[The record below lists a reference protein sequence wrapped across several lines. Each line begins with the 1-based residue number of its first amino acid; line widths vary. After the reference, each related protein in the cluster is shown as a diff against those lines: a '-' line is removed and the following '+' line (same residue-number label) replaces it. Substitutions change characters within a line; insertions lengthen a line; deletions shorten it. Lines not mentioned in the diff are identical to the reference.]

1 LKQIIIEM
9 KKLIGILVVLF
20 ITTGVFGQKFI
31 RDHSFIETT
40 PTGNNTIED
49 AINRTNIEFTNFN
62 WIHYVHFVKD
72 DKLFLLSY
80 EPIEDLEV
88 MGFSRSIYLYSKDI
102 HNVNSPWEKAS
113 DVVMTNYWGSHNN
126 HNEVD
131 FYIYDENKHNSS
143 VGKVVVRDDGCV
155 EMTISWELFQNGRQK
170 MKDTMTVIFTPVGN
184 NKYDYQW
191 Q

>member
-1 LKQIIIEM
+1 M